1 MLKTT
6 FELPGVGIEIRLG
19 FEMAEAC
26 IVVIMM
32 VADVAVWL
40 LALIY
45 LQQYSCYTSS
55 HNG

>member
-19 FEMAEAC
+19 LEMAEAC